1 LILRVSKLL
10 LRGLLLLVA
19 LGMLAVG
26 LFAWLLL
33 TGPVSVPWL
42 TPYLERE
49 LSTNR
54 LRVEIDETELRLGE
68 DRSLNLRAV
77 GVRVRAPDGR
87 PLSQLPTVDIGL
99 STSAM
104 LLEGRLAVSR
114 IDAVAPSLT
123 LIRHPDG
130 SIGLHER
137 PDAAA
142 ADTFSLGGI
151 LAEFLTPS
159 KQREDASY
167 LQHIR
172 FSGGELIVQDQRL
185 ARSLRA
191 REAELIIAVR
201 DDHVSAE
208 LALRVDQPA
217 RSAWVH
223 VAATH
228 EADQEWIG
236 IDVAFEDLTP
246 AAFAD
251 FSPGLPLSG
260 IRLPLSGS
268 AQSAVSLAGDLEPI
282 LFDLE
287 APAGAIEVPLLGPGE
302 VPVDALW
309 VQGTLAADLEGV
321 VVDRLSFTTNGAH
334 LSGRGEVAWRAGQPT
349 LQAEVEAEN
358 VTIDHIGRFWPPREG
373 RKARAW
379 VLENLEGGFVPMARA
394 QIRFGPGEL
403 GQKPLPEHTLAGEF
417 EFQDLTVRF
426 VDTMPPLVGVD
437 GSATF
442 TGQRMDFAVASG
454 HLDDL
459 VVDQGTV
466 VITGIGIKGR
476 DTTQLEISAGVSG
489 PLEQALSLI
498 ERPPLGY
505 ASRVGI
511 TPETASGRVVS
522 ELRIGMPLH
531 RDLEPSKEV
540 RVAATATITEAAI
553 QGEPVDVRDG
563 RLNLTLDADTVNL
576 AGNAV
581 VEGVPITVEV
591 QDTIGGD
598 GAPRRYQLSGSPDAG
613 LLQELG
619 VDLPIDLE
627 GEIGVSA
634 TVTEAADGRTAE
646 IALDLTP
653 TTIEAPRLAWRKA
666 AGQPGTLTAS
676 ATVPAGGPL
685 RVTEFEL
692 TSEDLRARGSLD
704 AQLEPFR
711 LARLRLDRVEFG
723 HSLASIALRQEDASG
738 YEVRVDAETLD
749 LTPWLDQQAPER
761 NQEPAT
767 AGFQAPVRVNLQAQR
782 VLVGAA
788 VLTAVNGDLV
798 RDPDGWRSAELRG
811 GLPEGGQFALTLTPD
826 GEGQTLRLTTTD
838 AGDLLQALD
847 KTSRIEGGEL
857 KLEATII
864 RQHPSL
870 EAEGRVVAREF
881 HMLDAPI
888 LARLLTVASLEG
900 IGNLLGGEGIAFD
913 QLEAPFALRNGLLQ
927 IGRGRLYGS
936 QLGLTFEGW
945 INLSDDTLDVE
956 GTIVPLYGVN
966 WTIGQIPIIGR
977 LLRGSEGE
985 GAFAFT
991 YGMRGPVG
999 EPTIRVNPLS
1009 ALAPGF
1015 LRELFSGLREGTLE
1029 PPEMLPSHDK

>member
-1 LILRVSKLL
+1 LILCVSKLL
-10 LRGLLLLVA
+10 LRGLLLLAALSLVA
-19 LGMLAVG
+19 LGF
-26 LFAWLLL
+26 FAWLLL
-33 TGPVSVPWL
+33 SGPVSVAWL

-49 LSTNR
+49 LSTDR
-54 LRVEIDETELRLGE
+54 LLVDIDESELRLGE
-68 DRSLNLRAV
+68 DRSLELRAI
-77 GVRVRAPDGR
+77 GVDVRAPDGR
-87 PLSQLPTVDIGL
+87 LLSQLPTVEIGL

-104 LLEGRLAVSR
+104 LLEGRLAVRR

-137 PDAAA
+137 PDG
-142 ADTFSLGGI
+142 ADADPFNLGGI
-151 LAEFLTPS
+151 LAEFLAPS

-172 FSGGELIVQDQRL
+172 FSGGELILQDQRL
-185 ARSLRA
+185 GRSLRA
-191 REAELIIAVR
+191 REAELIVAVR
-201 DDHVSAE
+201 DHHVSAE
-208 LALRVDQPA
+208 LAFRVDQPV
-217 RSAWVH
+217 SSPSVH

-236 IDVAFEDLTP
+236 IDVAFENLTP

-251 FSPGLPLSG
+251 FSPHLPLSG

-287 APAGAIEVPLLGPGE
+287 APAGAIELPLLGLGE
-302 VPVDALW
+302 VPVDALS
-309 VQGTLAADLEGV
+309 VQGTLAAGLERA
-321 VVDRLSFTTNGAH
+321 VVDRLRFTTDGAR
-334 LSGRGEVAWRAGQPT
+334 LSGRGEAAWRAGEPT
-349 LQAEVEAEN
+349 LKAEVEAEN
-358 VTIDHIGRFWPPREG
+358 VTIDHIARFWPPQEG
-373 RKARAW
+373 RQARAW
-379 VLENLEGGFVPMARA
+379 VLENIADGRVPTARA

-403 GQKPLPEHTLAGEF
+403 GQKPLPEHTVAGEF
-417 EFQDLTVRF
+417 VFEDLTVRF
-426 VDTMPPLVGVD
+426 VDTLPPLVRVD
-437 GSATF
+437 GTATF
-442 TGQRMDFAVASG
+442 TGQRMEFAVASG

-498 ERPPLGY
+498 DRPPLGY

-511 TPETASGRVVS
+511 APETASGRVVG

-531 RDLEPSKEV
+531 RDLEPSEV
-540 RVAATATITEAAI
+540 RVAAKATITEAAI

-563 RLNLTLDADTVNL
+563 RLNLTLDADTVHL
-576 AGNAV
+576 AGDAV
-581 VEGVPITVEV
+581 VAGVPISLEV
-591 QDTIGGD
+591 QERIGDD

-613 LLQELG
+613 LLQEFG
-619 VDLPIDLE
+619 VDLPMDLE
-627 GEIGVSA
+627 GEIGVAA
-634 TVTEAADGRTAE
+634 TVTEAADVRTAE
-646 IALDLTP
+646 VALDLTP
-653 TTIEAPRLAWRKA
+653 TTIEAPQLAWRKA

-676 ATVPAGGPL
+676 ATLPAGGRL
-685 RVTEFEL
+685 RVTAFEL
-692 TSEDLRARGSLD
+692 TSHDLRARGSLD

-711 LARLRLDRVEFG
+711 LARLQLDRVQFG
-723 HSLASIALRQEDASG
+723 DSRASIALRQEDSSG
-738 YEVRVDAETLD
+738 YEVGIDAETLD
-749 LTPWLDQQAPER
+749 LRPWIDPDAPER

-767 AGFQAPVRVNLQAQR
+767 AGFEAPLRVNLQAQR
-782 VLVGAA
+782 VMVGAA
-788 VLTAVNGDLV
+788 VLTAVGADLV
-798 RDPDGWRSAELRG
+798 RDPDGWRSADVRG
-811 GLPEGGQFALTLTPD
+811 GLPEGGKFALTLTPD
-826 GEGQTLRLTTTD
+826 GDTQMLRLTTTD

-857 KLEATII
+857 QLEATIV
-864 RQHPSL
+864 RQQPNL
-870 EAEGRVVAREF
+870 EAEGKVVAREF
-881 HMLDAPI
+881 DVLNAPI

-900 IGNLLGGEGIAFD
+900 IGNLLGGEGIAFE
-913 QLEAPFALRNGLLQ
+913 QLEAPFALRNQLLQ
-927 IGRGRLYGS
+927 LGRGRLYGS

-945 INLSDDTLDVE
+945 VNLDEDTLDLE

-991 YGMRGPVG
+991 YGMRGPVS

-1029 PPEMLPSHDK
+1029 APEMLPSHDK